1 MKSDMEQISNL
12 SGYVNI
18 VGAGI
23 SGLSAAITLASSGI
37 RCNLISSMPSE
48 RAQSVLAEGGINA
61 ALDNMGEGDSP
72 EEHFADTMRG
82 GCYLETE
89 SCIHGL
95 TKGAP
100 DIINELARF
109 GVPFTREDNKIIQRP
124 FGGQKKRRTC
134 YSKSS
139 TGKMIM
145 TALIDV
151 VRKYESEGLVVRYP
165 DHVLTGAD
173 IKEGILNFVTVKSR
187 MTGDVTVLP
196 GPAVICCGGLN
207 GFFEGFTTG
216 TTQNTGDCAAILF
229 NEGVEFANLEFIQY
243 HPTTVAIADKRMLIS
258 EAARG
263 EGGRLYIER
272 GGEPW
277 YFMEEKYPE
286 SGNLM
291 PRDVVSREMFKV
303 MRDPSLG
310 GTVYL
315 DMREISKSCW
325 KNKLSDLREEI
336 RSYLLVD
343 PAVTPVPV
351 APGIHFFMG
360 GIRVDDGHRT
370 NIKGLYAAGECASK
384 YHGANRL
391 GGNSMLA
398 AVYGGKT
405 AAESVIKDAGVLSGI
420 LNIQEI
426 GKADHSEPVYDADTI
441 LSGAVRNI
449 LIRGLGIIRDED
461 SITSA
466 IDELGKLYKEGMHD
480 IDLKRIKLAEAMLM
494 CARERK
500 ESRGAHVRSDYP
512 DTLDDYKKT
521 TCCSMNN
528 GKIIITMQDPLKERR

>member
-1 MKSDMEQISNL
+1 MSNATENTSSL
-12 SGYVNI
+12 QGSVNI

-23 SGLSAAITLASSGI
+23 SGLSAAIMLASSGI

-61 ALDNMGEGDSP
+61 AIDNMGEGDSP
-72 EEHFADTMRG
+72 KEHFEDTMRG

-89 SCIHGL
+89 SCVHAL
-95 TKGAP
+95 TDGAP
-100 DIINELARF
+100 DIVRELQRL
-109 GVPFTREDNKIIQRP
+109 GVPFTSENNKLVQRP

-134 YSKSS
+134 FSKSS

-145 TALIDV
+145 TALIDE
-151 VRKYESEGLVVRYP
+151 VRKYEVKGLVIRYP
-165 DHVLTGAD
+165 DHVLAGAD
-173 IKEGILNFVTVKSR
+173 IKDGSLVSITVKSR
-187 MTGDVTVLP
+187 MTQEALTLY

-207 GFFEGFTTG
+207 GFFDGNTTG
-216 TTQNTGDCAAILF
+216 TAINTGDCAAILF
-229 NEGVEFANLEFIQY
+229 DAGVEFANLEFIQY

-272 GGEPW
+272 DGKPW

-286 SGNLM
+286 FGNLM

-303 MRDPSLG
+303 MNDPALG

-315 DMREISKSCW
+315 DMRGISESCW
-325 KNKLSDLREEI
+325 KNKLSDLRDEI
-336 RSYLLVD
+336 RSYLSED
-343 PAVTPVPV
+343 PALTPVPV
-351 APGIHFFMG
+351 SPGIHFFMG

-398 AVYGGKT
+398 AAYGGKT
-405 AAESVIKDAGVLSGI
+405 AAKSVMTDKCIREVPAP
-420 LNIQEI
+420 EI
-426 GKADHSEPVYDADTI
+426 SEVKTYDACTLLSHQVRDI
-441 LSGAVRNI
+441 L
-449 LIRGLGIIRDED
+449 LKGLGIIRNGD
-461 SITSA
+461 SIA
-466 IDELGKLYKEGMHD
+466 AALKELKALYKDGMHD
-480 IDLKRIKLAEAMLM
+480 IDIKRLKLAEAMLM
-494 CARERK
+494 CADERK

-512 DTLDDYKKT
+512 QTLEAYKKT
-521 TCCSMNN
+521 TCCRLTD
-528 GKIIITMQDPLKERR
+528 GQIAVTMQKPLKERI